1 VIFDLFFSA
10 AREVSEAATPL
21 TPCAALL
28 RCEDSTMNARLLR
41 CLTLC
46 ILGSCA
52 MLLAGSGCAD
62 RGIKKITLK
71 GTVTYEGK
79 PVTSGLLKII
89 GPGGNYSA
97 ASIQESG
104 HYEITEVVPGELKI
118 GVMETPQGSG
128 SSGGDGGASKVTPLN
143 LPEKFRDPET
153 SGVKY
158 TITEETRELNIE
170 LK

>member
-1 VIFDLFFSA
+1 M
-10 AREVSEAATPL
+10 TPK
-21 TPCAALL
+21 LL
-28 RCEDSTMNARLLR
+28 RS
-41 CLTLC
+41 LTLC

-52 MLLAGSGCAD
+52 ILLAGSGCAD
-62 RGIKKITLK
+62 KGIKKITLK

-97 ASIQESG
+97 ASIQDTG
-104 HYEITEVVPGELKI
+104 RYEVTEVVPGELKI

-128 SSGGDGGASKVTPLN
+128 SSSGGGAAKVAPLS

-158 TITEETRELNIE
+158 TITEGTRELNIE

>member
-1 VIFDLFFSA
+1 M
-10 AREVSEAATPL
+10 TPK
-21 TPCAALL
+21 LL
-28 RCEDSTMNARLLR
+28 RS
-41 CLTLC
+41 LTLI

-52 MLLAGSGCAD
+52 ILLAGSGCAD
-62 RGIKKITLK
+62 KGIKKITLK
-71 GTVTYEGK
+71 GTVTYDGK

-97 ASIQESG
+97 ASIQETG
-104 HYEITEVVPGELKI
+104 QYEVTEVVPGELKI

-128 SSGGDGGASKVTPLN
+128 SSGGGGGAAKVTPLN

-158 TITEETRELNIE
+158 TITEGTRELNIE